1 MERVCTKCN
10 KIKDLSEFA
19 LEHRN
24 NIQYYRKVCK
34 ECRNAARKNKVYISN
49 LPKFKEC
56 SICHKTK
63 LLNEFNKSYVG
74 KFGYDNRCA
83 DCKHQQLRKTN
94 EKPRYDKLIKINN
107 ELYKKCVKCKQ
118 ILPITK
124 YTSNILTRDHLTSS
138 CIDCASRYRA
148 LDSSLKKRRDH
159 KRLRMKNDE
168 TYRLRCNISASIVHY
183 LKGERKYSNSVSLL
197 GIKDIK
203 EYKKYLETQFNGTD
217 FNWDNYGTIWQIDHI
232 IPITLFKLNISEHQI
247 VAFNY
252 LNTRPLSKFDNLS
265 RPKYYITQ
273 NDINIVLGR
282 GLIIPND
289 ILEYLKTKINQ

>member
-10 KIKDLSEFA
+10 KTKDLSEFT
-19 LEHRN
+19 LEHKN
-24 NIQYYRKVCK
+24 NIQYYRCVCK
-34 ECRNAARKNKVYISN
+34 ECRNVARKNKLGISN
-49 LPKFKEC
+49 LPEFKEC

-63 LLNEFNKSYVG
+63 LLIEFNKSYAG
-74 KFGYDNRCA
+74 KFGYDNRCS
-83 DCKHQQLRKTN
+83 DCKLKQLRIANK
-94 EKPRYDKLIKINN
+94 KPRYDKLIKINN
-107 ELYKKCVKCKQ
+107 ELYKKCTKCKS
-118 ILPITK
+118 ILPLIK
-124 YTSNILTRDHLTSS
+124 YSSNILTRDHLNPS
-138 CIDCASRYRA
+138 CIDCTSKYKA
-148 LDSSLKKRRDH
+148 LDSSLKNRRDN

-168 TYRLRCNISASIVHY
+168 AYRLRCNISASIVHY

-197 GIKDIK
+197 GLNDIK
-203 EYKKYLETQFNGTD
+203 EYKKYLEAQFNGTY

-232 IPITLFKLNISEHQI
+232 IPITLFQLNISEHQI

-273 NDINIVLGR
+273 NDIDMVLIR
-282 GLIIPND
+282 GLVIPND